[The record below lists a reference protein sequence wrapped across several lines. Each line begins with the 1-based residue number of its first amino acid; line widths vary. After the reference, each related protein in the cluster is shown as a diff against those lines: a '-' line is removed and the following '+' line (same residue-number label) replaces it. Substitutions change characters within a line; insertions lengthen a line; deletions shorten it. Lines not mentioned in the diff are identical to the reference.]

1 MKKLI
6 VFMLEA
12 ALVFGLTAKGES
24 KFRAEDYNPTIAQRE
39 GLAFLRIIGSP
50 LSLFTEGAQ
59 YFNENK
65 EATGDGSPIY
75 FIVGMCLQGPFVTC
89 FEAAGGVLELV
100 SFQQFKS
107 FAYPWEVDENDA
119 KMVATIR
126 ENREKERLRQE
137 QEPESDFIG
146 EMLGAAAGAAAGAAV
161 ESAVSGKHHRRTQP
175 VYVNSGG
182 GTPSRQSSGGNANP
196 SQRAIHSYCHGTG
209 TCQICHGKGT
219 VAGGSKKCVCGGSGR
234 CSGCNGTG
242 YAR

>member
-12 ALVFGLTAKGES
+12 VLVFGLTAKGES
-24 KFRAEDYNPTIAQRE
+24 KFRAENYEPTIAQRE
-39 GLAFLRIIGSP
+39 GLALLRIIGSP

-65 EATGDGSPIY
+65 EATGDGNPMY
-75 FIVGMCLQGPFVTC
+75 FVVGMCLQGSFVTC

-119 KMVATIR
+119 KMVAIIR
-126 ENREKERLRQE
+126 ENREKERISKE
-137 QEPESDFIG
+137 QESASDFIG
-146 EMLGAAAGAAAGAAV
+146 EVLGAAAGAAAGAAV

-175 VYVNSGG
+175 VYANGGG
-182 GTPSRQSSGGNANP
+182 GTPSRQSSGGNAGA
-196 SQRAIHSYCHGTG
+196 SQRVRHSYCHGTG

-219 VAGGSKKCVCGGSGR
+219 VGAGKRCICGGSGR
-234 CSGCNGTG
+234 CSACGGTG